1 MNAVDLFDKA
11 INYWRNAKGIGTA
24 LIPFPFNDKLMLLG
38 VLQKFYARSPTKRT
52 VIITPSFK
60 DRSDLISFITGQND
74 KENNEEFEDLI
85 DKNIIAIYTNDFVNR
100 SNIEINIDLL
110 ILYKPTSISTVIKK
124 YLEKTKFKLVILNV
138 LIKSSSDMTII
149 NKEAPLLDCF
159 TENEINQV
167 KLSSPVE
174 EYQIGVEIPKDS
186 EERKFLDY
194 YDEYISTSL
203 NIFGS
208 FDIINQ
214 ANLGNSKLNIS
225 STQICA
231 QIAKENGWNEH
242 LDMSVEFNIEIDR
255 LYNPSNLRD
264 RASMTYEMI
273 RNRSQLLSD
282 YKDKLSE
289 IIKIIQNNKDK
300 RILIINKRGEF
311 ANKVT
316 EYINNYF
323 NSVVCLNYHDKVENI
338 PAVDIDGNPIFY
350 KSGLK
355 KGQPKMMAMKA
366 QKTYAEQKFNRGDI
380 NILST
385 NNSPDKELNIGVD
398 IIIITS
404 PMCEELQSYLY
415 RLSYVYFPDNKIILY
430 TLYCRNT
437 MEEKKLENKS
447 LMQNHNVKNSNEDEI
462 ISDFVVVD

>member
-1 MNAVDLFDKA
+1 MNAVDLFEKA

-52 VIITPSFK
+52 VIITSSFK
-60 DRSDLISFITGQND
+60 DRFDLISFITGQND
-74 KENNEEFEDLI
+74 EENNEEFKDLI
-85 DKNIIAIYTNDFVNR
+85 DKNIIAIYTNDFVNS

-225 STQICA
+225 PTQICA

-242 LDMSVEFNIEIDR
+242 LDMSIEFNIEIDR

-300 RILIINKRGEF
+300 QILIINKRGEF

-316 EYINNYF
+316 EHINNYF
-323 NSVVCLNYHDKVENI
+323 NSVICLNYHDKVENI

-447 LMQNHNVKNSNEDEI
+447 LMRNHNVKNSNEDEI